1 MKDQMKVLQLNLT
14 IFVQNKMSN
23 EFILRVQCPD
33 RYGIVAKIS
42 SSLNKANL
50 FILDSAHYGDPENK
64 VFFMRA
70 KLVYSKKHLNLKEFS
85 KYFEKE
91 CKDLKMEWSIKE
103 ADYKPNTAIFV
114 SKYGHCLQDLMYRV
128 DSGILPMKVSCVIS
142 NHRDHEKIANW
153 HEIPFFYIPVTK
165 DNKNKA
171 EKEIRKIIND
181 LDIDL
186 MILARYM
193 QILSNKMCKD
203 FYGKIINIHH
213 SFLPS
218 FKGAKPY
225 HQAYEKGVKIL
236 GATAHYVSSELDE
249 GPIIDQSV
257 ERVNHS
263 KTPKDLE
270 LIGRDLESI
279 TLARAVKYHI
289 ERRIFINNSK
299 TVIFN

>member
-1 MKDQMKVLQLNLT
+1 
-14 IFVQNKMSN
+14 MSK
-23 EFILRVQCPD
+23 EYILRVQCPD
-33 RYGIVAKIS
+33 KYGIVAKVS
-42 SSLNKANL
+42 STLNKANL

-70 KLVYSKKHLNLKEFS
+70 KLVYSKKSLDVENFS
-85 KYFEKE
+85 KFFELE
-91 CKDLKMEWSIKE
+91 CKSLKMKWSIKE
-103 ADYKPNTAIFV
+103 ANYKPNTAIFV
-114 SKYGHCLQDLMYRV
+114 SKYGHCLQDLMYKV
-128 DSGILPMKVSCVIS
+128 DSGILPMKVSCIIS
-142 NHRDHEKIANW
+142 NHKDHEKIANW
-153 HEIPFFYIPVTK
+153 HNIPFFYIPV
-165 DNKNKA
+165 NKNNKQKS
-171 EKEIRKIIND
+171 EQETRKILKD

-193 QILSNKMCKD
+193 QILFDKMCKD

-236 GATAHYVSSELDE
+236 GATAHYVSSDLDE

-257 ERVNHS
+257 ERVDHA

-289 ERRIFINNSK
+289 ERRIFINKSK
-299 TVIFN
+299 TVIFS

>member
-1 MKDQMKVLQLNLT
+1 MKNQY
-14 IFVQNKMSN
+14 
-23 EFILRVQCPD
+23 ILRVQCPD
-33 RYGIVAKIS
+33 KYGIVAKIS
-42 SSLNKANL
+42 STLNKANL

-64 VFFMRA
+64 IFFMRA
-70 KLVYSKKHLNLKEFS
+70 KLIYSKKILDLNKFS
-85 KYFEKE
+85 KFFEKE
-91 CKDLKMEWSIKE
+91 CKNLNMKWSIKE
-103 ADYKPNTAIFV
+103 EGYKPNTAIFV
-114 SKYGHCLQDLMYRV
+114 SKYGHCLQDLLYRV
-128 DSGILPMKVSCVIS
+128 DSGILPMNISCIIS
-142 NHRDHEKIANW
+142 NHKDHEKIASW
-153 HEIPFFYIPVTK
+153 HDIPFFYVPVNK
-165 DNKNKA
+165 NNKNKS
-171 EKEIRKIIND
+171 EQETRKIIKE

-257 ERVNHS
+257 ERVDHA

-289 ERRIFINNSK
+289 ERRIFINKTK
-299 TVIFN
+299 TVIFS

>member
-1 MKDQMKVLQLNLT
+1 
-14 IFVQNKMSN
+14 MSK
-23 EFILRVQCPD
+23 EYILRVQCPD
-33 RYGIVAKIS
+33 KYGIVAKVS
-42 SSLNKANL
+42 TTLNKANL

-64 VFFMRA
+64 TFFMRA
-70 KLVYSKKHLNLKEFS
+70 KLIYLKKVFNIDDFS
-85 KYFEKE
+85 KFFSKE
-91 CKDLKMEWSIKE
+91 CKSLKMDWSIE
-103 ADYKPNTAIFV
+103 DIDYKPNTAIFV

-128 DSGILPMKVSCVIS
+128 DSGILPMNVACIIS
-142 NHRDHEKIANW
+142 NHKDHQKIASW
-153 HEIPFFYIPVTK
+153 HNIPFFHIPVIK
-165 DNKNKA
+165 DNKNKS
-171 EKEIRKIIND
+171 EKEIRKILKEYN
-181 LDIDL
+181 IDL
-186 MILARYM
+186 LILARYM
-193 QILSNKMCKD
+193 QILSNKMSHD
-203 FYGKIINIHH
+203 FFGKIINIHH

-236 GATAHYVSSELDE
+236 GATAHYVSSKLDE

-257 ERVNHS
+257 ERVDHAM
-263 KTPKDLE
+263 TPKDLE

>member
-1 MKDQMKVLQLNLT
+1 MK
-14 IFVQNKMSN
+14 N

-33 RYGIVAKIS
+33 KYGIVAKVS
-42 SSLNKANL
+42 STLNKANL
-50 FILDSAHYGDPENK
+50 FILDSAHYGDPEK
-64 VFFMRA
+64 KIFFMRA
-70 KLVYSKKHLNLKEFS
+70 KLIYSKKNLNLNDFS
-85 KYFEKE
+85 NFFEKE
-91 CKDLKMEWSIKE
+91 CKSLKMKWSIKE
-103 ADYKPNTAIFV
+103 ADYQPNTAIFV

-128 DSGILPMKVSCVIS
+128 DSGILPMNVSCIIS

-153 HEIPFFYIPVTK
+153 HDIPFFFVPVSK
-165 DNKNKA
+165 NNKLIA
-171 EKEIRKIIND
+171 EKQTRKILKD
-181 LDIDL
+181 FDIDL
-186 MILARYM
+186 LILARYM

-236 GATAHYVSSELDE
+236 GATAHYVSSDLDE
-249 GPIIDQSV
+249 GPIIEQSV
-257 ERVNHS
+257 ERVDHAKS
-263 KTPKDLE
+263 PKDLE

-279 TLARAVKYHI
+279 TLAKAVKYHI
-289 ERRIFINNSK
+289 EQRIFINNQK

>member
-1 MKDQMKVLQLNLT
+1 
-14 IFVQNKMSN
+14 MSK

-33 RYGIVAKIS
+33 KYGIVAKVS
-42 SSLNKANL
+42 STLNKSNL

-64 VFFMRA
+64 SFFMRA
-70 KLVYSKKHLNLKEFS
+70 KLIYSKKELDLSNFS
-85 KYFEKE
+85 KFFEKE
-91 CKDLKMEWSIKE
+91 CKSLKMKWSIKE
-103 ADYKPNTAIFV
+103 STYKPNTAIFV
-114 SKYGHCLQDLMYRV
+114 SKYGHCLHDLMYRV
-128 DSGILPMKVSCVIS
+128 DSGILPMNVSCIIS
-142 NHRDHEKIANW
+142 NHKDHQKIAKW
-153 HEIPFFYIPVTK
+153 HDIPFFYIPVNK
-165 DNKNKA
+165 KNKA
-171 EKEIRKIIND
+171 QSEKEIRKILNQ

-186 MILARYM
+186 LILARYM
-193 QILSNKMCKD
+193 QILSDSMCKD

-249 GPIIDQSV
+249 GPIIEQSV
-257 ERVNHS
+257 ERVDHA

-279 TLARAVKYHI
+279 TLAKAVKYHI

>member
-1 MKDQMKVLQLNLT
+1 
-14 IFVQNKMSN
+14 MSN

-33 RYGIVAKIS
+33 KYGIVAKVS
-42 SSLNKANL
+42 STLNKANL

-70 KLVYSKKHLNLKEFS
+70 KLVYSKKSLDIKQFS
-85 KYFEKE
+85 SFFESE
-91 CKDLKMEWSIKE
+91 CKSLKMKWSIKE
-103 ADYKPNTAIFV
+103 ASYKPNTAIFV
-114 SKYGHCLQDLMYRV
+114 SKYGHCLQDLMYKV
-128 DSGILPMKVSCVIS
+128 DSGILPMNVSCIIS
-142 NHRDHEKIANW
+142 NHKDNERIANW
-153 HEIPFFYIPVTK
+153 HDIPFFFIPVNK
-165 DNKNKA
+165 KNKNKS
-171 EKEIRKIIND
+171 EQETLKIVKD

-186 MILARYM
+186 IILARYM

-236 GATAHYVSSELDE
+236 GATAHYVSSDLDE

-257 ERVNHS
+257 ERVDHA

-279 TLARAVKYHI
+279 TLSRAVKYHI

>member
-1 MKDQMKVLQLNLT
+1 MKNQY
-14 IFVQNKMSN
+14 
-23 EFILRVQCPD
+23 ILRVQCPD
-33 RYGIVAKIS
+33 KYGIVAKVS
-42 SSLNKANL
+42 STLNKANL

-64 VFFMRA
+64 IFFMRA
-70 KLVYSKKHLNLKEFS
+70 KLIYSKEILDLNKFS
-85 KYFEKE
+85 KFFEKE
-91 CKDLKMEWSIKE
+91 CKNLNMKWSIKE
-103 ADYKPNTAIFV
+103 EGYKPNTAIFV
-114 SKYGHCLQDLMYRV
+114 SKYGHCLQDLLYRV
-128 DSGILPMKVSCVIS
+128 DSGILPMNISCIIS
-142 NHRDHEKIANW
+142 NHKDHEKIASW
-153 HEIPFFYIPVTK
+153 HDIPFFYIPINK
-165 DNKNKA
+165 NNKNKS
-171 EKEIRKIIND
+171 EQETRKIIKE

-257 ERVNHS
+257 ERVDHA

-289 ERRIFINNSK
+289 ERRIFINKTK
-299 TVIFN
+299 TVIFS

>member
-1 MKDQMKVLQLNLT
+1 
-14 IFVQNKMSN
+14 MSK

-33 RYGIVAKIS
+33 KYGIVAQVS
-42 SSLNKANL
+42 STLNKSNL

-64 VFFMRA
+64 SFFMRA
-70 KLVYSKKHLNLKEFS
+70 KLIYSKKELDLSNFS
-85 KYFEKE
+85 KFFEKE
-91 CKDLKMEWSIKE
+91 CKSLKMKWSIKE
-103 ADYKPNTAIFV
+103 STYKPNTAIFV

-128 DSGILPMKVSCVIS
+128 DSGILPMNVSCIIS
-142 NHRDHEKIANW
+142 NHKDHQKIAKW
-153 HEIPFFYIPVTK
+153 HDIPFFYIPVNK
-165 DNKNKA
+165 KNKA
-171 EKEIRKIIND
+171 QSEKEIRKIVNQ

-186 MILARYM
+186 LILARYM
-193 QILSNKMCKD
+193 QILSDSMCKD

-249 GPIIDQSV
+249 GPIIEQSV
-257 ERVNHS
+257 ERVDHA

-279 TLARAVKYHI
+279 TLAKAVKYHI

>member
-1 MKDQMKVLQLNLT
+1 
-14 IFVQNKMSN
+14 MSK
-23 EFILRVQCPD
+23 EYILRVQCPD
-33 RYGIVAKIS
+33 KYGIVAKVS
-42 SSLNKANL
+42 STLNKANL

-70 KLVYSKKHLNLKEFS
+70 KLVYSKKSLDVENFS
-85 KYFEKE
+85 KFFELE
-91 CKDLKMEWSIKE
+91 CKSLKMKWSIKE
-103 ADYKPNTAIFV
+103 ANYKPNTAIFV
-114 SKYGHCLQDLMYRV
+114 SKYGHCLQDLMYKV
-128 DSGILPMKVSCVIS
+128 DSGILPMKVSCIIS
-142 NHRDHEKIANW
+142 NHKDHEKIANW
-153 HEIPFFYIPVTK
+153 HNIPFFYIPV
-165 DNKNKA
+165 NKNNKQKS
-171 EKEIRKIIND
+171 EQETRKILKD

-193 QILSNKMCKD
+193 QILSDKMCKD

-236 GATAHYVSSELDE
+236 GATAHYVSSDLDE

-257 ERVNHS
+257 ERVDHA

-289 ERRIFINNSK
+289 ERRIFINKSK
-299 TVIFN
+299 TVIFS

>member
-1 MKDQMKVLQLNLT
+1 MFGVVGSKSERHTTAMRLLKLFKVERYAYNYPNEISSGEQQRVAIARAMAPNPKILLMDEPFGTLDQSLT
-14 IFVQNKMSN
+14 NQ
-23 EFILRVQCPD
+23 LRV
-33 RYGIVAKIS
+33 
-42 SSLNKANL
+42 
-50 FILDSAHYGDPENK
+50 E
-64 VFFMRA
+64 
-70 KLVYSKKHLNLKEFS
+70 
-85 KYFEKE
+85 
-91 CKDLKMEWSIKE
+91 
-103 ADYKPNTAIFV
+103 T
-114 SKYGHCLQDLMYRV
+114 
-128 DSGILPMKVSCVIS
+128 
-142 NHRDHEKIANW
+142 
-153 HEIPFFYIPVTK
+153 
-165 DNKNKA
+165 
-171 EKEIRKIIND
+171 RKIIKD
-181 LDIDL
+181 LDIDF

-193 QILSNKMCKD
+193 QILSDKMCKD

-236 GATAHYVSSELDE
+236 GATAHYVSSDLDE

-257 ERVNHS
+257 ERVDHA

-289 ERRIFINNSK
+289 ERRIFINKSK